1 MAAYSSHRASF
12 VDDERPYHPSSS
24 HTSHSLKSAQRDS
37 QARPASHGHS
47 HSAKDKP
54 AAHHSPSRSAS
65 PSHSR
70 LRALST
76 SASSSPARASLLPT
90 TSSHPPSHF
99 HSSLS
104 SAFPP
109 PPAAST
115 AHALLSDAELHELRA
130 AFGVFDRD
138 GTGRVPSAL
147 LLATLRSLPP
157 HPSHALLASLLPSAS
172 LSFDE
177 FVSLVTS
184 GVGSEAGGGAGRA
197 EWERVFALMDEG
209 GKGWLDEA
217 DMERVR
223 RTVGGGKGGGGKAE
237 VRAMLAR
244 ADLNGDGVVSRD
256 EFVALMMEDK
266 VM

>member
-1 MAAYSSHRASF
+1 MAAHSAHRASF
-12 VDDERPYHPSSS
+12 VDDARPYRAASAHA
-24 HTSHSLKSAQRDS
+24 SHSLKSAQRDG
-37 QARPASHGHS
+37 QARPVSHGHS

-54 AAHHSPSRSAS
+54 AAHHSPSRS
-65 PSHSR
+65 
-70 LRALST
+70 LST
-76 SASSSPARASLLPT
+76 SASASPARASLLST
-90 TSSHPPSHF
+90 AVSYPPSVF
-99 HSSLS
+99 HSSGA
-104 SAFPP
+104 SALPP
-109 PPAAST
+109 LPAAPS

-130 AFGVFDRD
+130 AFEVFDRD
-138 GTGRVPSAL
+138 GSGRVPSAL

-172 LSFDE
+172 LSFDD
-177 FVSLVTS
+177 FVALVTG
-184 GVGSEAGGGAGRA
+184 GVGGEAGGGAGRA

-223 RTVGGGKGGGGKAE
+223 RTVGGGKAGGGKAE

-256 EFVALMMEDK
+256 EFVALMMEDR